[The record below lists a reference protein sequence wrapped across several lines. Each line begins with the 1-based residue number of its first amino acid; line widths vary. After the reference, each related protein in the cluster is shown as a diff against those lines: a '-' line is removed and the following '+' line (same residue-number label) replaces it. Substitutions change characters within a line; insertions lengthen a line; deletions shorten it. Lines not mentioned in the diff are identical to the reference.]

1 MVNYKQHLLTLSQW
15 IIIVLIVWLW
25 ARFAL
30 RDNTIDTGGVSIKT
44 SSSSHITNNDSIER
58 YHIFGSAQQLYEIP
72 LASSNTTLKFTLN
85 GTMSNED
92 ASTGIAYITNAQ
104 GVQEKYHVGDKIFS
118 VATLKEIY
126 KTHVIINHNGK
137 NEKLALTEND
147 SSVTTTAQKK
157 SNTKKPPSFLKH
169 LNGNQQRNWQETLDQ
184 QKFDP
189 NKISSIVGN
198 INLVTNQS
206 GQVQGLRVSNL
217 AASNMLA
224 KQGLKSN
231 DVITA
236 INGNRVSS
244 KNMLS
249 IQETLK
255 KNPNATVTIKRNGKI
270 QNVKINLSNL

>member
-1 MVNYKQHLLTLSQW
+1 MVNFKQHLLTLSQW

-72 LASSNTTLKFTLN
+72 LASGNTTLKFALN

-104 GVQEKYHVGDKIFS
+104 GVQEKYHVGDTIFS
-118 VATLKEIY
+118 VAILKEIY

-137 NEKLALTEND
+137 NEKLALSEND
-147 SSVTTTAQKK
+147 YPVTTTAQKK

-231 DVITA
+231 DIITA